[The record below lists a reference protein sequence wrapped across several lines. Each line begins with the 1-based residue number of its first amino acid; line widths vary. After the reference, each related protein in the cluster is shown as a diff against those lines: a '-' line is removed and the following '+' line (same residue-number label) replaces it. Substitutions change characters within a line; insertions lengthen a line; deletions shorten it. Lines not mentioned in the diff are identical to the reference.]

1 MRFYFESLLES
12 GDNGETNYVRPNLN
26 CNFSSWIDG
35 CEPGWACRAGDDQ
48 KIDLQNAKD
57 IPYRALKC
65 QSCCPG
71 FFCPHGLT
79 CMIRM
84 LQIILLCYLLL
95 RALI

>member
-84 LQIILLCYLLL
+84 H
-95 RALI
+95 ALFSLI